1 MAWSNSHRPLPHS
14 QINLRERSQRTAA
27 DLVWRART
35 ALTRIEAA
43 GMLQGTS
50 SPRHALLSLC
60 AKHALTPDVHTHT
73 HRGVTRRFSP
83 RGASLE
89 EMKRKYGGDENSNG
103 PDDLK
108 TLISSGSWVFWK
120 ILEGRF
126 RFEAYALYSYSNPQI
141 KTLAV
146 EPLAGKS
153 ALCKAHECTI
163 LCKQKRLQ
171 LIAWGR

>member
-14 QINLRERSQRTAA
+14 EINLRERSQRTAA

-35 ALTRIEAA
+35 ALTHTEAA

-60 AKHALTPDVHTHT
+60 AKHALTPGVHTRGSLVGSVQEE
-73 HRGVTRRFSP
+73 HRWRKWKENM
-83 RGASLE
+83 A
-89 EMKRKYGGDENSNG
+89 EMK
-103 PDDLK
+103 
-108 TLISSGSWVFWK
+108 TLMAQTTSRLWSPLAAECFGKLWK
-120 ILEGRF
+120 ADFG
-126 RFEAYALYSYSNPQI
+126 FEAYALYSYSNPQI
-141 KTLAV
+141 KTLAA